1 MIVYIYITHIYIYIF
16 GTWSESHTKGV
27 HSCSILFGEV
37 QPLWMVARVSG
48 LWSMAIKKNKYGVDM
63 GIYNEQILLSD
74 VLFFGSYYFRLF
86 MKNSVSPE
94 IMLVCWR
101 LGVKKP
107 TMGIQATGKGRGPSN
122 KSSRVEVPGN
132 GWATAPEAVCI
143 FEQLER
149 QLGIPAGNEVMKMKK
164 NIYDEQ

>member
-1 MIVYIYITHIYIYIF
+1 
-16 GTWSESHTKGV
+16 
-27 HSCSILFGEV
+27 
-37 QPLWMVARVSG
+37 
-48 LWSMAIKKNKYGVDM
+48 
-63 GIYNEQILLSD
+63 
-74 VLFFGSYYFRLF
+74 
-86 MKNSVSPE
+86 
-94 IMLVCWR
+94 

-164 NIYDEQ
+164 NIYDERQE